1 MILSNDLDS
10 FEPVARVIVIGVGGA
25 GNNAVNR
32 MIDEDIKNVEFY
44 VANTDKQALSLSKAS
59 NRIILGENITG
70 GLGAGGDPETGKE
83 AAESSSEQIREI
95 VRGANMVFIAAGM
108 GGGTG
113 TGAAPVLSRI
123 SKEEGALTVAIVT
136 RPFTFEGK
144 RKVDT
149 SIEGL
154 NELKSTCDSLIVVS
168 NDKLLLNH
176 GNSPVG
182 EAFSLADGVLA
193 QSVKTVTDIIL
204 RPAFINLDF
213 ADVKATLEN
222 SGVAFIGFGT
232 GSGTNNAIDA
242 AENALACP
250 LIEQSIQGAQKAI
263 CNITCGPNVTLYD
276 CQSCIEHLIYNS
288 GNNIDLK
295 YGISRN
301 DELDDQI
308 FVSMIAGNFNTEF
321 DFSINPGTKLDLS
334 ALKAEKEKQ
343 HRDFL
348 NRKKAQEEIDEEGFD
363 KKKEN
368 DDESII
374 PEFLNDD
381 SVF

>member
-1 MILSNDLDS
+1 MIVSNELDS

-32 MIDEDIKNVEFY
+32 MIEEDIKNVEFY

-59 NRIILGENITG
+59 NRIILGENVTG
-70 GLGAGGDPETGKE
+70 GLGAGGNPTTGKE

-144 RKVDT
+144 RKVET
-149 SIEGL
+149 SIAGL
-154 NELKSTCDSLIVVS
+154 NELKDNCDSLIVVS
-168 NDKLLLNH
+168 NDKLLMNH

-213 ADVKATLEN
+213 ADVRATLEN
-222 SGVAFIGFGT
+222 SGVAFIGFGS
-232 GSGTNNAIDA
+232 GSGPNNSVEA
-242 AENALACP
+242 AESAISCP

-263 CNITCGPNVTLYD
+263 CNITCGPKVTLYD
-276 CQSCIEHLIYNS
+276 CENCIEHLISNS
-288 GNNIDLK
+288 GNGLDLK

-308 FVSMIAGNFNTEF
+308 LVSMIAGNFNTEF
-321 DFSINPGTKLDLS
+321 DFSINPGTKIDLS
-334 ALKAEKEKQ
+334 ALKAEKERQQKEL
-343 HRDFL
+343 L
-348 NRKKAQEEIDEEGFD
+348 NKKRIQEEGLNEDNSDKEE
-363 KKKEN
+363 KEE
-368 DDESII
+368 DSII
-374 PEFLNDD
+374 PEFLTDD
-381 SVF
+381 SIF